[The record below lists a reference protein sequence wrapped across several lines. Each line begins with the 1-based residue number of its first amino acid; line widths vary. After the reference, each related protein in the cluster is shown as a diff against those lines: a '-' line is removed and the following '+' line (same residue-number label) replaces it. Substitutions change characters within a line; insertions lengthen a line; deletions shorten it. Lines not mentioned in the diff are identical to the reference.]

1 MKKIAADRNYRMLKS
16 TASGPGRTSSTWA
29 GETSYVLKRLGKDIG
44 RYFADPSLQP
54 YWNKEAFVKD
64 LKTLQVSLPNLIAHL
79 ESIEDRSWDK
89 NLGSLNVRLR

>member
-16 TASGPGRTSSTWA
+16 A
-29 GETSYVLKRLGKDIG
+29 GSNALKATGEALGFTG